1 MTKAFIKALVLAAL
15 IAAPLSASARVPAFE
30 PASYHNWSG
39 VYIGAHLGLGLSQ
52 FDHDSVVISPSGNT
66 ATANI
71 GGQVGYN
78 YQVGQNVFGI
88 EVDGSILNL
97 DDDFV
102 NFTGNHFS
110 QDWQTTIRGRYGYA
124 MGYWLPYVTAGVA
137 ITGSTAK
144 IDGVGE
150 ANATTAGFA
159 LGGGVD
165 IAFGGPWSGRAEF
178 LVTGFPSTDYN
189 VGGTAMKMESTN
201 ESFRLGINYSLGN
214 LLK

>member
-1 MTKAFIKALVLAAL
+1 MTKTFFKTIILAAL

-39 VYIGAHLGLGLSQ
+39 AYIGAHLGLGLSQ
-52 FDHDSVVISPSGNT
+52 FDHDNVVISPSGNT
-66 ATANI
+66 ATANV

-78 YQVGQNVFGI
+78 YQIGQNVFGV

-124 MGYWLPYVTAGVA
+124 MGAWLPYFTAGVA

-150 ANATTAGFA
+150 ESATSVGFVA
-159 LGGGVD
+159 SGGVD
-165 IAFGGPWSGRAEF
+165 VAFGGPWSGRAEF
-178 LVTGFPSTDYN
+178 LVNTFPSTSYT
-189 VGGTAMKMESTN
+189 VGGTPMKMESTN
-201 ESFRLGINYSLGN
+201 ETFRIGINYSLGN